1 MSHYRGKIGSWDVV
15 NEPIG
20 EDDTTLHQHIWYQA
34 MGEDYIKI
42 AFAAAREADPQA
54 KLFINEYGLE
64 QEGERWN
71 KFLSLVTRL
80 KADGAPI
87 DGVGLQAHV
96 YDIENDAID
105 PDTLRAHIRS
115 LAQLGLIVR
124 ISEMDV
130 DSRGGT
136 EVQAQQYAG
145 VLDTCLTEVACVS
158 WTTWG
163 VSDAYNMWQDDE
175 RKLQR
180 GQDLLWNVEYQP
192 TKAVSR
198 LTATLTDK

>member
-1 MSHYRGKIGSWDVV
+1 
-15 NEPIG
+15 
-20 EDDTTLHQHIWYQA
+20 

-42 AFAAAREADPQA
+42 AFAAARKADPQA

-64 QEGERWN
+64 QDGDRWN
-71 KFLSLVTRL
+71 TFLSLVTRL
-80 KADGAPI
+80 KAEGVPI

-105 PDTLRAHIRS
+105 PPTLRAHIQS

-136 EVQAQQYAG
+136 ELQAQQYAAA
-145 VLDTCLTEVACVS
+145 LDTCLTEVACVS

-175 RKLQR
+175 RRLQY
-180 GQDLLWNVEYQP
+180 GQDLLWDSQYRP
-192 TKAVSR
+192 TKALAR
-198 LTATLTDK
+198 LTTILTDK